1 MRFFSLIFC
10 LLCFSVIA
18 SAQSIEN
25 VDFSLQDDFIKVTY
39 DLNNCPDDYRYDL
52 ILTFVKASGEV
63 IKTTRIKGDIKNVV
77 PGVNKQIQWF
87 YKNEVEDFEGDVKA
101 VLKITNGYAYVEKPV
116 EPVAQPTQPLVTQKT
131 AELVNNNVTNAND
144 NLENNYNNN
153 RIATNEVVVPT
164 REPNRGPSNAI
175 ISMLLPGFGGF
186 AVNKTDKFSPLLIAA
201 MFWGSAYYSY
211 DSYKQST
218 DNYNLYL
225 LDKTQT
231 DMDSHYSLAAD
242 FKQKH
247 ETFLAAAAG
256 IWLFDV
262 IHVIVKGNKNV
273 RESQGL
279 TKNLRLMPNFKMSNA
294 SNPFQLSIVKTF

>member
-1 MRFFSLIFC
+1 MRLFSLIFC
-10 LLCFSVIA
+10 LLFFNVVA
-18 SAQSIEN
+18 RAQSIEN

-39 DLNNCPDDYRYDL
+39 DLTNCPDDYRYDL

-63 IKTTRIKGDIKNVV
+63 IKTNRIKGDIKNVV
-77 PGVNKQIQWF
+77 PGVNKQVQWF
-87 YKNEVEDFEGDVKA
+87 YKNEVEDFEGEIKA
-101 VLKITNGYAYVEKPV
+101 VLKIVNGYAYVEKPV
-116 EPVAQPTQPLVTQKT
+116 EAPVQPAPPVVTPKT
-131 AELVNNNVTNAND
+131 EEVVNNASVAI
-144 NLENNYNNN
+144 ENKNNN
-153 RIATNEVVVPT
+153 NNIIASNDIVVPE
-164 REPNRGPSNAI
+164 RVPNRGPSNAI

-231 DMDSHYSLAAD
+231 DMDTHYSLAAD

>member
-10 LLCFSVIA
+10 LLCFNVIVK
-18 SAQSIEN
+18 AQSIEN

-39 DLNNCPDDYRYDL
+39 DLVNCPDNYRYDL
-52 ILTFVKASGEV
+52 TLTFVKSSGEV
-63 IKTTRIKGDIKNVV
+63 VKTNRIKGDIKNVI
-77 PGVNKQIQWF
+77 PGVNKQVQWF
-87 YKNEVEDFEGDVKA
+87 YKNEVDDFEGDIKA
-101 VLKITNGYAYVEKPV
+101 VLKIVNGYAFVEKPV
-116 EPVAQPTQPLVTQKT
+116 EMPMQPAPPVVTPKT
-131 AELVNNNVTNAND
+131 EEMVNNRIPVS
-144 NLENNYNNN
+144 NNYNNN
-153 RIATNEVVVPT
+153 NNNISNDIVIPT
-164 REPNRGPSNAI
+164 SVPNRGPSNAI
-175 ISMLLPGFGGF
+175 ISMILPGFGGF
-186 AVNKTDKFSPLLIAA
+186 AVNKTDKLSPILIAA

-211 DSYKQST
+211 DSYKQAT

-225 LDKTQT
+225 SDKTQA
-231 DMDSHYSLAAD
+231 DMDTHYNLAAD

-279 TKNLRLMPNFKMSNA
+279 TKNLRLMPNLKMSNA